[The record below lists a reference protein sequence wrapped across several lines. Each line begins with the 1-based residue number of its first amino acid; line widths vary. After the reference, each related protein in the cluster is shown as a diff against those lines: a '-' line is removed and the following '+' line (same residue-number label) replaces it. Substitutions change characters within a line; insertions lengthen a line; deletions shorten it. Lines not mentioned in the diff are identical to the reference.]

1 MDENYLDSLLNEFS
15 LDKEID
21 HKIEDELDSQIQEE
35 KRKRQQA
42 QENTREDL
50 FNMDLERDANS
61 LTDEKDLLFSEEQM
75 DELDQLDQFAD
86 MDMGDLDFSDIDFND
101 LDMTKLDGLEETDSL
116 DDLLKEFEGDL
127 QIDGF
132 FDEEEKGTSTGEAE
146 QVQEKALP
154 SDNAEVLK
162 ELAEPAAYEEPIS
175 TEEANL
181 NEDSFDADSFL
192 DGLLAEEDEEA
203 AAKQPVVE
211 IAEQQP
217 ETGMDSADHKESEV
231 DSLIQDLDM
240 QIGGGLDD
248 MDGFADFG
256 KVQEEKADEQSDF
269 PEEMTEQENND
280 LEDLFSMLDMEGSL
294 NTEGDSGAVN
304 ESVESG
310 KADASVNTEE
320 SLEQMTDLD
329 SFEEKPEKKKR
340 TLTQIF
346 FGDPEEDDILS
357 EEELAAN
364 EAKKAAKKA
373 KKEAAKQAK
382 KEKAEQA
389 KQEKQ
394 QKNSAKKQASED
406 KKKLRAQ
413 KKAQKR
419 EEERANAEPEKPL
432 NKVAVAFIFSL
443 FLGGTILFYLATYNF
458 NYTQAI
464 ENATHYFANR
474 KYKNAYDEIV
484 GVEVK
489 DKDEELKNRIYTV
502 MYVERLYEAYENN
515 LELGRAEKALDSLLR
530 GVDKY
535 YEHYEEAQQLGI
547 AEDLDYAFEQI
558 RQALLERYGISI
570 EQALEINAMENYQ
583 YVEVVNDYIAQA
595 KDVPEGNE

>member
-35 KRKRQQA
+35 KKKRQQA
-42 QENTREDL
+42 KESSREDL
-50 FNMDLERDANS
+50 FNMDLEQDADS
-61 LTDEKDLLFSEEQM
+61 LTDENDLLFSEEQM

-86 MDMGDLDFSDIDFND
+86 LDMGNLDFSDIDFND
-101 LDMTKLDGLEETDSL
+101 LDMTRLEGVEEADSL

-132 FDEEEKGTSTGEAE
+132 FDETEEGKEETSTGETVQMENAE
-146 QVQEKALP
+146 AWP
-154 SDNAEVLK
+154 SDNAVDSEK
-162 ELAEPAAYEEPIS
+162 AAEPSAYEEPS
-175 TEEANL
+175 LAEEANL

-192 DGLLAEEDEEA
+192 DDLLAEEDAEE

-211 IAEQQP
+211 LEQQP
-217 ETGMDSADHKESEV
+217 EAVMESSDEKQ
-231 DSLIQDLDM
+231 DTSDLSQDLDM
-240 QIGGGLDD
+240 QMDGGLND

-256 KVQEEKADEQSDF
+256 QIQEEKTESDL
-269 PEEMTEQENND
+269 PEGMSEQENND
-280 LEDLFSMLDMEGSL
+280 LEDLFSMLDLEDSL
-294 NTEGDSGAVN
+294 DTESTSGA
-304 ESVESG
+304 EG
-310 KADASVNTEE
+310 ATPQKTEE
-320 SLEQMTDLD
+320 TVAIKEDSEQMTDID
-329 SFEEKPEKKKR
+329 SLEDVPEKKKK

-346 FGDPEEDDILS
+346 FGDPDEDDILS

-364 EAKKAAKKA
+364 EAKKAEKKA

-382 KEKAEQA
+382 KEKAELA

-394 QKNSAKKQASED
+394 LKNGAKKQATEE

-413 KKAQKR
+413 KKAKKR
-419 EEERANAEPEKPL
+419 EEELANAEPEKPL
-432 NKVAVAFIFSL
+432 NKAMVAFIFSL
-443 FLGGTILFYLATYNF
+443 FLGGTFLFYLATNNF

-464 ENATHYFANR
+464 ENATRYFANQ
-474 KYKNAYDEIV
+474 KYKKAYDEIV

-489 DKDEELKNRIYTV
+489 EKDEELKDRIYTV

-515 LELGRAEKALDSLLR
+515 LELGRAEKALDSLLC

-535 YEHYEEAQQLGI
+535 YEHYEEAEQLGI
-547 AEDLDYAFEQI
+547 TEDLDYSFEQI

-570 EQALEINAMENYQ
+570 DQALEINAMENYQ
-583 YVEVVNDYIAQA
+583 YVEMVNAYIAQV
-595 KDVPEGNE
+595 KDVPESNE